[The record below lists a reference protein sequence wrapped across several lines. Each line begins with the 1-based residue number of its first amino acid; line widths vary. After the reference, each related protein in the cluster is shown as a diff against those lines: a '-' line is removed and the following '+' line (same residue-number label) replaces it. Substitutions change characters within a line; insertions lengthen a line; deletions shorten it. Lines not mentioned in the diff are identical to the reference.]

1 LQFYV
6 LNKSLSQMIRDA
18 VRAYRKNY
26 AKTEEVP
33 DALEAKIEK
42 IISEKMEKIMENFK
56 LKNDEVKKS

>member
-1 LQFYV
+1 
-6 LNKSLSQMIRDA
+6 MIRDA